1 MIAPEPET
9 IYPPIEAE
17 TPIPP
22 ELQYEL
28 ERDRLIK
35 IEMERNINIKRGEDQ
50 SSSSDKNDRW
60 ASDDRI
66 EQYSENYPIQIW

>member
-9 IYPPIEAE
+9 IYPPIETE

-35 IEMERNINIKRGEDQ
+35 IEMERNTNIKRGEDQ

-60 ASDDRI
+60 VQMI
-66 EQYSENYPIQIW
+66 ELNSTHKIIR